1 MFFLSVCLSLSL
13 KLGNTPALPLV
24 DCISRLNLC

>member
-1 MFFLSVCLSLSL
+1 MFFLSVCLSL

-24 DCISRLNLC
+24 DCISRLNLY

>member
-1 MFFLSVCLSLSL
+1 MFFLSVTLSL